1 MVTATTGIENVLY
14 IAVGFTLTYLFLE
27 LAWHFT
33 ACKIK
38 GGTTLKPCLFKEL
51 RKHILLV
58 GNRS

>member
-1 MVTATTGIENVLY
+1 MVTATTGIESVLY

-38 GGTTLKPCLFKEL
+38 GRTTLKPCLFKEL